1 MARSAAMLTSV
12 AAPCNGLCE
21 ASGSCAKRMASKMKT
36 GGKVPAF
43 SAPATGGESW
53 RLKDAAGKKLV
64 IYFYPKDMTSGCT
77 RESQDFRDLY
87 AAFRKAGTQIVGV
100 SRDSVA
106 SHEKFK
112 EKEQLP
118 FPLLSDT
125 DEQLSKLFDVI
136 KEKSLYGR
144 KYLGIERSTF
154 LLDATGVL
162 RSEWRKVKVP
172 GHAEEVLEAA
182 QSL

>member
-1 MARSAAMLTSV
+1 MTS
-12 AAPCNGLCE
+12 
-21 ASGSCAKRMASKMKT
+21 KIKT

-43 SAPATGGESW
+43 TAPATGGTDF

-77 RESQDFRDLY
+77 RESQDFRDLN
-87 AAFRKAGTQIVGV
+87 AAFRKAGAQIVGV
-100 SRDSVA
+100 SRDSIA

-112 EKEQLP
+112 EKEKLP

-125 DEQLSKLFDVI
+125 DEQLCKLFDVI

-154 LLDATGVL
+154 LLDASGVL
-162 RSEWRKVKVP
+162 RQQWRKVKVP
-172 GHAEEVLEAA
+172 SHAEEVLEAA